1 MKQAMQKSK
10 DASGIMSLNKN
21 LVKDVD
27 NTVKKWIES
36 AKVQGQDIDKMGEQE
51 IKYIVE
57 LNKKPKINVIS
68 QDDVRFKEITDKIFG
83 KKGEV
88 VDMTG
93 KTIQKPE
100 NIMGGMEDI
109 KNKMSDIQK
118 LSDELGKMSKGYDS
132 YYGLKKSQDVVTETV
147 TKITTMEPVAA
158 MKEANLVISRKGK
171 YKNLTKEQSQ
181 KILKET
187 DDWIFQ
193 RDPDDL
199 YDYNK
204 KRPFRDDPDTEDFA
218 QGGRTGGGLNYL
230 LGEDDQN
237 VRMPFKEGHSA
248 GRRKF
253 LKVAAG
259 LATIPIVGKFFK
271 FAKPLAKTAKVA
283 DVTSVPIG
291 NAAGMPAWFKPLVN
305 KVIKEGDDV
314 TKKFATGEREIVH
327 TKKLDEF
334 DEVTVYQDLNNGN
347 VRVEYHGSGNMGE
360 APIQLDYKAGEML
373 EGPIKK
379 GQPSKTKSEFSAVES
394 EPEIVNWDGDIE
406 WTGENSVSKVDD
418 LLTDTTKLETYA
430 TGNKPNIKQLLKSE
444 QKQKHIN
451 KLHDDQMEQVNYI
464 ENKHGPAMEYID
476 EGARVGDFDPK
487 GYRNY
492 DTKGINLPSKIKKA
506 SGGRVPLSGGGG
518 IMKVLKLLKSKPKK
532 SYERIDLQKLLKEK
546 KKIPVYSG
554 SMKRSSNTWKS
565 FVEDAE
571 KLGTTPEKIAKDKFK
586 GQWFTPYRDYAESF
600 MDPKDLTSKMRTVD
614 LTPKEIAIAKR
625 YVKKV
630 NKKDII
636 SMRKKLGIKDAKGEY
651 PKQNITTSDNL
662 VLIPKYKLKKLK
674 KEKRIMT
681 DYLIKDK
688 IKAKLGLAEGGR
700 VSLSNGGVAG
710 MLGE

>member
-1 MKQAMQKSK
+1 MYQLVLRFARKLNLKPGK
-10 DASGIMSLNKN
+10 EGIMQISNNQAAIDTANEILTKFKKHGVPNEVIKTEN
-21 LVKDVD
+21 DVKVIY
-27 NTVKKWIES
+27 NQIKSIES
-36 AKVQGQDIDKMGEQE
+36 QALQHR
-51 IKYIVE
+51 
-57 LNKKPKINVIS
+57 VIS
-68 QDDVRFKEITDKIFG
+68 PGDPKYKEVTEKIFG
-83 KKGEV
+83 KKTGEV

-100 NIMGGMEDI
+100 NIMGGMEAVSARNTKIQDLAAQLA
-109 KNKMSDIQK
+109 KMQK
-118 LSDELGKMSKGYDS
+118 EKSAMYGKT
-132 YYGLKKSQDVVTETV
+132 DVVTDTV

-193 RDPDDL
+193 RDPDNL

-379 GQPSKTKSEFSAVES
+379 GQPSKTKSEFSAS
-394 EPEIVNWDGDIE
+394 EDDYYAQTTSPDGDFDIEFTENIVN
-406 WTGENSVSKVDD
+406 KVDD
-418 LLTDTTKLETYA
+418 LYSDTSKLKEFA
-430 TGNKPNIKQLLKSE
+430 TGKKPTIKEISE
-444 QKQKHIN
+444 SMKKR
-451 KLHDDQMEQVNYI
+451 NYI
-464 ENKHGPAMEYID
+464 NEVEKNPNDHAFRNVPDADWDDVID
-476 EGARVGDFDPK
+476 
-487 GYRNY
+487 
-492 DTKGINLPSKIKKA
+492 PSDMA
-506 SGGRVPLSGGGG
+506 SGGRVPRSGGG
-518 IMKVLKLLKSKPKK
+518 IMKLLKLLKSKPKK
-532 SYERIDLQKLLKEK
+532 SYERIDLQKLLKGK

-554 SMKRSSNTWKS
+554 SMKRQSNTWES
-565 FVEDAE
+565 FIEDAE

-586 GQWFTPYRDYAESF
+586 GQWFTPFRDYAESF

-625 YVKKV
+625 YVEKV

-688 IKAKLGLAEGGR
+688 IKAKLGLAEGG
-700 VSLSNGGVAG
+700 VAG